1 MRMAGQKMGSF
12 GLKDDDLVEIDGTRI
27 PKENV
32 DEYVKNNYKKNKQN
46 RAAGVPNMIPD
57 L

>member
-1 MRMAGQKMGSF
+1 MGSF